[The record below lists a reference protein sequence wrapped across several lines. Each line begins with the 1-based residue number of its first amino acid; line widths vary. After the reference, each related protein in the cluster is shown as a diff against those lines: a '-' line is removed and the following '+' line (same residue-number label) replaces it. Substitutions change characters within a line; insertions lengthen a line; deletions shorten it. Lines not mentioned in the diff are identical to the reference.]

1 MNYMEYLNLRKDRR
15 KICIFGAGALGGG
28 DGYLFLKNMLD
39 SKQKISFFCDNHIC
53 EGTEIV
59 DGIKTVNPEYLYG
72 HREDIVCIITVKK
85 AIQEEIKKQLDRNG
99 INEYYTLNAD
109 DIFMICNKVVQEGKK
124 EEILKVQ
131 SFFKAR
137 KYEFQIETSSFC
149 NAKCVFCPNP
159 SLKRKKNIM
168 SQNVF
173 KKIINQIK
181 EENIKVSRFILCLN
195 GEPLTD
201 PDLFVRIKQL
211 KADFPESQVEFTSN
225 FAMAG
230 KEIVEK
236 IFESG
241 LDKIVCSLNSVDA
254 SEYKEIMGI
263 DFEVTLRNIEYLLRR
278 KEERKSNLEV
288 CLSIVQTSKNEDM
301 VNRFKER
308 FGKDAKIRVI
318 RLGQWI
324 DKELPQDICIS
335 KREGVCPIL
344 YRTVNILSNGD
355 FALCC
360 FDAEGM
366 TGKNIM
372 DTTIRGGWGSKVLED
387 MRKWHLIN
395 GKTNKECRYCSF

>member
-1 MNYMEYLNLRKDRR
+1 M
-15 KICIFGAGALGGG
+15 
-28 DGYLFLKNMLD
+28 
-39 SKQKISFFCDNHIC
+39 
-53 EGTEIV
+53 
-59 DGIKTVNPEYLYG
+59 
-72 HREDIVCIITVKK
+72 KK